1 VSLPEVNTCT
11 VFVQVKRNSRTTVLF
26 AEGVAHHCD
35 RLHRLLEIHVLAFDR
50 YDAVFVVLSPVDI
63 IDSSCSVFECY
74 LRLAIEN
81 NVEKLGLLGLDLINI
96 NPLDKYGQLICA
108 SGFISTS

>member
-1 VSLPEVNTCT
+1 MSLPEVNTCT
-11 VFVQVKRNSRTTVLF
+11 VFFQVKRNSRTTVLF
-26 AEGVAHHCD
+26 AKCIAHHCD

-74 LRLAIEN
+74 LRLTVEN
-81 NVEKLGLLGLDLINI
+81 NVEKLGLLGLDLTTF
-96 NPLDKYGQLICA
+96 NPLDKYCQLICA
-108 SGFISTS
+108 SGFISAS